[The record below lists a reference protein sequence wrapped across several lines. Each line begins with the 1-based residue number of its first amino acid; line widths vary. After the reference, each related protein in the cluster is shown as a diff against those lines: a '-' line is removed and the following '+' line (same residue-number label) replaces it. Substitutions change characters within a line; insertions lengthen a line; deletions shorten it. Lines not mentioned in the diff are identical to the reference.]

1 MRQAKST
8 GNMKT
13 EKGKNFCCQKYRK
26 AKFRVWVLTVFLT
39 FPCFLFSA
47 PPIFLVRPTDQRVA
61 EFSPAVLNCL
71 VAGNP
76 PPTLF
81 WMKEASDSDGAGSQS
96 QGGSTMFF
104 PGSSYGEDVS
114 VTPEGTLR
122 ISKLNLFDSTC
133 LFSNKERR

>member
-1 MRQAKST
+1 MILEICLVS
-8 GNMKT
+8 
-13 EKGKNFCCQKYRK
+13 
-26 AKFRVWVLTVFLT
+26 
-39 FPCFLFSA
+39 FSA

-81 WMKEASDSDGAGSQS
+81 WMKEDSDGAGSQS
-96 QGGSTMFF
+96 QGGATMFF

-122 ISKLNLFDSTC
+122 ISELNL
-133 LFSNKERR
+133 L